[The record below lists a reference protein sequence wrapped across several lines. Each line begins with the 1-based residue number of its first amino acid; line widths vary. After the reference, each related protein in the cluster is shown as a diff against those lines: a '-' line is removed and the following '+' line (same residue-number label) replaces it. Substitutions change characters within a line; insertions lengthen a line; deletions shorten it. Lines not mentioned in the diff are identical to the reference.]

1 MFDDLI
7 ITGTDKIIKFLRKLD
22 IDIFLTTPQIKHVIA
37 FICAMMLKG
46 YNGKVSDV
54 SELALHRH
62 RGVGFKIP
70 KGTCYRSHME
80 TIRSHR

>member
-37 FICAMMLKG
+37 FSPCQDL
-46 YNGKVSDV
+46 
-54 SELALHRH
+54 
-62 RGVGFKIP
+62 VGTFRKIFFL
-70 KGTCYRSHME
+70 
-80 TIRSHR
+80 